1 MADINTINKDFADLF
16 EQGKELLKDGSSDHM
31 NVAREKAFVQ
41 FQEQGVP
48 TRANENYKYTNLI
61 PAFDHPYNVNLRYLQ
76 VDVDLN
82 EIFQCDVP
90 ELDTNMVLLTNGW
103 YYGNNKVLTELPEG
117 VIVCGV
123 QEAAEKYPD
132 IFNAHY
138 GKYAKPDEDGIVA
151 LNSALAKDGL
161 FIYVPKGVV
170 VEKPIQVVNLLRSDR
185 DLMATQRN
193 LFVIEENAQAKI
205 IVCDHTLTH
214 HKYLSNSVTEVNVAQ
229 NAVFDLYTLQNQHLN
244 SVILNSTFIRQDRDS
259 NVLTN
264 TISLYGGT
272 IRNNHHVLL
281 DGEHCENNTFG
292 MYLMDRDQ
300 HVDNF
305 TSIDHAKPNCLSN
318 EHFKGVMDDE
328 ATAAFAGRIN
338 VRRDA
343 QKTLAYQSNNNLLLS
358 DDAQINTKPQLII
371 DADDVKCSHG
381 ATVGQM
387 DEDAMFYLRAR
398 GIDEKEARQMLMFA
412 FAHEVIEKI
421 RVEPLKDRIDALV
434 DKRLRGEIS
443 KCNTCSIACSN

>member
-16 EQGKELLKDGSSDHM
+16 EQGKELLSNGSSDHM
-31 NVAREKAFVQ
+31 NAARGKAFVQ
-41 FQEQGVP
+41 FQELGVP

-61 PAFDHPYNVNLRYLQ
+61 PAFDHPYNVNLRYME

-82 EIFQCDVP
+82 DIFQCDVP

-103 YYGNNKVLTELPEG
+103 YYGNNKVLTELPKG

-123 QEAAEKYPD
+123 QEASEKYPD

-151 LNSALAKDGL
+151 LNTALAKDGL

-170 VEKPIQVVNLLRSDR
+170 IEKPIQVVNLLRSDR

-214 HKYLSNSVTEVNVAQ
+214 HKYLSNSVTEVNVAP

-244 SVILNSTFIRQDRDS
+244 SVILNSTFIRQDKHS

-292 MYLMDRDQ
+292 MYLMDNKQ

-318 EHFKGVMDDE
+318 EHFKGVMDGE

-387 DEDAMFYLRAR
+387 DEDALFYLRAR

-412 FAHEVIEKI
+412 FAHEIIEKI

-434 DKRLRGEIS
+434 DTRLRGEIS
-443 KCNTCSIACSN
+443 KCNTCALACKN

>member
-16 EQGKELLKDGSSDHM
+16 DQGNELLLEGSSDVM
-31 NVAREKAFVQ
+31 NETRKNAFQ
-41 FQEQGVP
+41 DFAKLGVP

-61 PAFDHPYNVNLRYLQ
+61 PAFDHPYNVNLKYQ
-76 VDVDLN
+76 KVDVDLN

-103 YYGNNKVLTELPEG
+103 YYGNNKELTELPNG

-123 QEAAEKYPD
+123 QEAAEKYPE

-138 GKYAKPDEDGIVA
+138 GKYAKTDDDGIVA
-151 LNSALAKDGL
+151 LNTSLAKDGF

-170 VEKPIQVVNLLRSDR
+170 IEKPIQVVNLLRSDR

-193 LFVIEENAQAKI
+193 LIVVEENAQAKI

-214 HKYLSNSVTEVNVAQ
+214 HKYLSNSVTEVNVAR

-244 SVILNSTFIRQDRDS
+244 SVILNSTFIRQEAHS

-272 IRNNHHVLL
+272 IRNNHHVIM
-281 DGEHCENNTFG
+281 DEEHCENNTFG
-292 MYLMDRDQ
+292 MYLMDREQ

-318 EHFKGVMDDE
+318 EHFKGVMDDK
-328 ATAAFAGRIN
+328 ASAAFAGRIF

-343 QKTLAYQSNNNLLLS
+343 QQTQAYQSNNNLLLS
-358 DDAQINTKPQLII
+358 NDAVINTKPQLVI

-387 DEDAMFYLRAR
+387 DEDALFYLRAR

-412 FAHEVIEKI
+412 FAHEIIEKI
-421 RVEPLKDRIDALV
+421 RVEPLKERIDELV
-434 DKRLRGEIS
+434 DMRLRGEIS
-443 KCNTCSIACSN
+443 KCNTCAIACNH

>member
-16 EQGKELLKDGSSDHM
+16 EQGKELLMNGSSDQM
-31 NVAREKAFVQ
+31 NEAREKAFVQ
-41 FQEQGVP
+41 FQELGVP
-48 TRANENYKYTNLI
+48 TCANENYKYTNLI
-61 PAFDHPYNVNLRYLQ
+61 PAFDHPYNVNLRYLP

-82 EIFQCDVP
+82 DIFQCDVP

-103 YYGNNKVLTELPEG
+103 YYGNNKKLTELPEG
-117 VIVCGV
+117 VIVCGT
-123 QEAAEKYPD
+123 QEASEKYSE

-151 LNSALAKDGL
+151 LNTSLAKDGL

-170 VEKPIQVVNLLRSDR
+170 IERPIQVVNLLRSDR

-205 IVCDHTLTH
+205 IVCDHTLTK
-214 HKYLSNSVTEVNVAQ
+214 HKYLINSVTEVNVAP
-229 NAVFDLYTLQNQHLN
+229 NAVFDLYTIQNQHLN
-244 SVILNSTFIRQDRDS
+244 SVILNSTFIRQDKNS

-292 MYLMDRDQ
+292 MYLLDKKQ

-318 EHFKGVMDDE
+318 EHFKGVMDGKS
-328 ATAAFAGRIN
+328 TAAFSGRIS

-358 DDAQINTKPQLII
+358 DEAQINSKPQLII

-387 DEDAMFYLRAR
+387 DEDALFYLRAR

-412 FAHEVIEKI
+412 FAHEIIEKI

-434 DKRLRGEIS
+434 DTRLRGEIS
-443 KCNTCSIACSN
+443 KCNTCSIACNN